1 MSKNENFGSPM
12 DNFLDEM
19 ENSEFLEEGDLDFD
33 SLFEEKE
40 TDTNETE
47 EVPQEDEKTDS
58 AEARIVRAEKDISPE
73 EASQILRQAS
83 IQEIRKPQDSQSADA
98 SQETGSSNDQE
109 EPQTNPDSDPP
120 TLFEISG
127 QKTQA
132 ADTYKNLSPR
142 EIALQAAKQ
151 QAADRI
157 LDTVRKKPP
166 VFSYRNSRDPITDE
180 NCTFDDLREMH
191 QNSFLELKSPD
202 SVINWKIVY
211 GKVERSILASN
222 QKIYDV
228 KKEIED
234 SEEFQKA
241 LLSAKSEKDKSP
253 ECTVTFKVNNRSKG
267 YHSSYLGQYWDP
279 EEAENSGKPILQI
292 PGQDG
297 RVYEIRDDPVGK
309 FIAPAAL
316 LPEQPCFFPEFEFR
330 LPKIPWP
337 VLAAVLHFFAEYAQR
352 NQEAMVEI
360 CFDPEKQ
367 EYCVH
372 VPQQEVTALSVNA
385 DFQRED
391 PLIPVVEIHSHH
403 RMKAV
408 FSEKDNHDEK
418 RVGLYAV
425 VGSLDKFF
433 PEITVRASCAGS
445 FIPVN
450 PSDIF
455 SFCYEEAYVPDEWRQ
470 MVTEREERDGDFH
483 G

>member
-83 IQEIRKPQDSQSADA
+83 IQEIRKPQDSQPAGA
-98 SQETGSSNDQE
+98 SQKS
-109 EPQTNPDSDPP
+109 EPLDSTEKSQMRMDSDPP
-120 TLFEISG
+120 TLFEVSG
-127 QKTQA
+127 QKAQA

-211 GKVERSILASN
+211 GKTERSILASN
-222 QKIYDV
+222 QEIYDI

-241 LLSAKSEKDKSP
+241 ILSAKSEKDKSP

-267 YHSSYLGQYWDP
+267 YRPSYLGQYWDP

-297 RVYEIRDDPVGK
+297 RIYEIRDDPVGK

-316 LPEQPCFFPEFEFR
+316 LPDQPCFFPEFEFR
-330 LPKIPWP
+330 LPRIPWP
-337 VLAAVLHFFAEYAQR
+337 VLASVLHFFAEYAQR
-352 NQEAMVEI
+352 NQEAMAEI

-367 EYCVH
+367 EYYVH
-372 VPQQEVTALSVNA
+372 VPQQEVTAVSVNA

-408 FSEKDNHDEK
+408 FSEKDNRDEK

-433 PEITVRASCAGS
+433 PKITVRASCAGS

-450 PSDIF
+450 PSNIF

-470 MVTEREERDGDFH
+470 MVTEREERGGDFH
-483 G
+483 D